1 VIKLCSLKGKES
13 KKAKWNKRE
22 QKLRKVGEI
31 NAPKNSEAIQ
41 ESRQRRQG
49 KEKERHK
56 WNVRS
61 KLRRQSQTNEHE
73 KRTKRKKRK
82 RKPLG
87 WAHGT

>member
-61 KLRRQSQTNEHE
+61 KLRRQSQTNGHE
-73 KRTKRKKRK
+73 KRTKRKKK
-82 RKPLG
+82 EKEN
-87 WAHGT
+87 H